1 MADETQQASI
11 NVSVVQTDEPT
22 FKPPPFV
29 EPVDKPAPGEP
40 ITPIDT
46 QQSLKQ
52 IFAVLDPVEI
62 QDTTFF
68 TPEYNDWFR
77 TTAPPFIPTFAKVPD
92 FQAPTNELIINIE
105 TTRVK
110 PWEGNIFC
118 IGVMDPNVVKP
129 EALNFINETEEETL
143 DEFIAWF
150 KTTRYTTLI
159 GYNVSFDYRFL
170 YVVMQKYRRSVP
182 SWLDMKLYD
191 VMQQQ
196 EQVKHEFVYGRN
208 PSGKLEDWATYL
220 FGLQPYAKQEEVFKW
235 HKEGNIDEIVNFN
248 SDKLAKTYF
257 LWVLNKVVGGSV
269 PGASEAGSSHRT
281 EGTMQT
287 AIGSGALEK
296 SKLTIPVACPNC
308 MQIQEMPR
316 TDKSII
322 CEVCS
327 TPIAHPGL

>member
-1 MADETQQASI
+1 MADDPQQAQI
-11 NVSVVQTDEPT
+11 NISVVQTDEQT

-29 EPVDKPAPGEP
+29 EPVEDPAPGEVIVP
-40 ITPIDT
+40 TNTD
-46 QQSLKQ
+46 QAVKQ
-52 IFAVLDPVEI
+52 IFAVLTPEEV
-62 QDTTFF
+62 QDTTYFS
-68 TPEYNDWFR
+68 PEYTDWFAG
-77 TTAPPFIPTFAKVPD
+77 TLPPFIPTYAKVPE

-118 IGVMDPNVVKP
+118 IGVMDPNVLKP
-129 EALNFINETEEETL
+129 EIMNFINETEEETI
-143 DEFIAWF
+143 DEFIEWF

-159 GYNVSFDYRFL
+159 GYNVAFDYRFM

-182 SWLDMKLYD
+182 SWLDMELYD

-220 FGLQPYAKQEEVFKW
+220 FGMQPYAKQEEVFKW
-235 HKEGNIDEIVNFN
+235 HKDGNIDEIVNFN
-248 SDKLAKTYF
+248 SDKIMKTYF

-269 PGASEAGSSHRT
+269 SGAASTGASH
-281 EGTMQT
+281 QT
-287 AIGSGALEK
+287 GETTQTTANPVALEAA
-296 SKLTIPVACPNC
+296 KLTIPVACPNC

-316 TDKSII
+316 GDKSIL
-322 CEVCS
+322 CEVCG